1 MFVPPA
7 DAAKVALAF
16 WRWSFW
22 RARRALF
29 FLAFGEL
36 FGGERDAERSLF
48 LEIGVAGAEVCR
60 ACLQQILCILG
71 EPCLLRNLLS
81 ARPDLTH
88 LVEMNKAMNQEI
100 ALHKQNIRMPV
111 DKHLSE
117 LCMIFTRYLW
127 DLRWIFLHLRPARSK
142 VILHGAAGLP
152 HRSQ

>member
-60 ACLQQILCILG
+60 ACLNLSSSALDLASFQS
-71 EPCLLRNLLS
+71 CL
-81 ARPDLTH
+81 
-88 LVEMNKAMNQEI
+88 
-100 ALHKQNIRMPV
+100 
-111 DKHLSE
+111 
-117 LCMIFTRYLW
+117 
-127 DLRWIFLHLRPARSK
+127 
-142 VILHGAAGLP
+142 
-152 HRSQ
+152 